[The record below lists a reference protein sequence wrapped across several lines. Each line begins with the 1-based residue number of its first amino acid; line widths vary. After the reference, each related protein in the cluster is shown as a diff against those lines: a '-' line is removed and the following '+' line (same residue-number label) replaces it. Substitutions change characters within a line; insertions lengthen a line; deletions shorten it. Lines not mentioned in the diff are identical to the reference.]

1 MNDASPRFDE
11 AQRGTASLLPS
22 EGGSVSVAELAQHA
36 AELSVWFTEE
46 GLRGATAGELFEGYC
61 RRLSAMN
68 FVIMRA
74 SVSTQTLHPQW
85 TGYGYTWLREFS
97 SVREQQFARGPI
109 SHEWM
114 SSPFNALIQ
123 RSLAGEKNP
132 WLRRRLELGP
142 EQLDFPV
149 LADFYAAGATDYVCL
164 SFQFGVTGD
173 PSHGTGVLYSFTTDR
188 PGGFRTAEIDLL
200 RSTLPGL
207 SLAMKAH
214 TGHDIASGLLRTYLG
229 RDAGT
234 RVHSGAVERGT
245 VDGLRSVLCYADL
258 RGFTR
263 ISDVS
268 SGAAIVD
275 MLNDT
280 FETLTAALRPRG
292 GHVLKF
298 IGDAML
304 ATISFD
310 EPDEKATCR
319 RALDAAVEAS
329 ANLKNRNLEREAAHL
344 PFADVDIALH
354 VGEVL
359 YGNVGAVD
367 RLDFT
372 VIGPAVNEVV
382 RMEKL
387 CEPLG
392 QPILFSSRFAE
403 ASGRCDGRLES
414 LGHFQLRGVD
424 EAKEIFGLRLYQTVA
439 LQHEET

>member
-1 MNDASPRFDE
+1 M
-11 AQRGTASLLPS
+11 
-22 EGGSVSVAELAQHA
+22 
-36 AELSVWFTEE
+36 
-46 GLRGATAGELFEGYC
+46 
-61 RRLSAMN
+61 
-68 FVIMRA
+68 
-74 SVSTQTLHPQW
+74 
-85 TGYGYTWLREFS
+85 
-97 SVREQQFARGPI
+97 
-109 SHEWM
+109 
-114 SSPFNALIQ
+114 
-123 RSLAGEKNP
+123 
-132 WLRRRLELGP
+132 
-142 EQLDFPV
+142 
-149 LADFYAAGATDYVCL
+149 DFYAAGATDYVCL
-164 SFQFGVTGD
+164 AFRFGEAGD

-188 PGGFRTAEIDLL
+188 RGGFRTAEIDLL

-229 RDAGT
+229 RDAGS

-245 VDGLRSVLCYADL
+245 VDGLRSVLWYADL

-268 SGAAIVD
+268 SGAAIVE
-275 MLNDT
+275 MLNDA

-310 EPDEKATCR
+310 ERDEKAACR

-329 ANLKNRNLEREAAHL
+329 ANLKIRNLERVAAGL

-403 ASGRCDGRLES
+403 AAGRCDGRLAS

-424 EAKEIFGLRLYQTVA
+424 EAKEIFGLRLSQGAA
-439 LQHEET
+439 LQSVEA